1 MENRL
6 RKLRKING
14 LTQVRLAEK
23 ANVSRSV
30 IARYETGRTEL
41 STKNLSKI
49 ADALDCS
56 MEEILKGGGRPNGEA
71 AKCG

>member
-14 LTQVRLAEK
+14 LTQVRLAQK

-30 IARYETGRTEL
+30 IARFETGRTEL
-41 STKNLSKI
+41 STRNLTKI
-49 ADALDCS
+49 ANALDCS
-56 MEEILKGGGRPNGEA
+56 MEEIVKGGQPDGA
-71 AKCG
+71 AS

>member
-30 IARYETGRTEL
+30 IARFETGRTEL

-56 MEEILKGGGRPNGEA
+56 MDEIVKGGRADGA
-71 AKCG
+71 TA

>member
-1 MENRL
+1 MENTL
-6 RKLRKING
+6 RTLRKING
-14 LTQVRLAEK
+14 LTQVRLAQK

-30 IARYETGRTEL
+30 IARFETGRTEL

-56 MEEILKGGGRPNGEA
+56 MEDILKGGQTDGKIAE
-71 AKCG
+71 CG

>member
-6 RKLRKING
+6 RALRKSNG

-30 IARYETGRTEL
+30 IARFETGRTEL

-49 ADALDCS
+49 AEALDCT
-56 MEEILKGGGRPNGEA
+56 MEEIIREDRDGEA
-71 AKCG
+71 V

>member
-1 MENRL
+1 MENGLRTL
-6 RKLRKING
+6 RKTNG
-14 LTQVRLAEK
+14 LTQVRLAEM

-49 ADALDCS
+49 ASALDCS
-56 MEEILKGGGRPNGEA
+56 MEEILKGGHSDGA
-71 AKCG
+71 AAQCG

>member
-6 RKLRKING
+6 RKLRKLNG
-14 LTQVRLAEK
+14 LTQVRLAQK

-30 IARYETGRTEL
+30 IARFETGRTEL
-41 STKNLSKI
+41 STRNLTKL

-56 MEEILKGGGRPNGEA
+56 MEDILKGGQDGA
-71 AKCG
+71 AS

>member
-6 RKLRKING
+6 RKLRKLNG
-14 LTQVRLAEK
+14 LTQVRLAQK

-30 IARYETGRTEL
+30 IARFETGRTEL
-41 STKNLSKI
+41 STRNLTKL

-56 MEEILKGGGRPNGEA
+56 MEDILKGGQPDGA
-71 AKCG
+71 AS

>member
-6 RKLRKING
+6 RKLRKDSG

-23 ANVSRSV
+23 AQVSRSV
-30 IARYETGRTEL
+30 IARFETGRTEL
-41 STKNLSKI
+41 STKNLTKI

-56 MEEILKGGGRPNGEA
+56 MEDIVKGGRGDGA
-71 AKCG
+71 AAQCG

>member
-23 ANVSRSV
+23 AQVSRSV
-30 IARYETGRTEL
+30 IARFETGRTEL
-41 STKNLSKI
+41 STKNLTKI
-49 ADALDCS
+49 ANALDCS
-56 MEEILKGGGRPNGEA
+56 MEEILKGDRSDGA
-71 AKCG
+71 AVKCG

>member
-1 MENRL
+1 MENTL

-23 ANVSRSV
+23 AHVSRSV
-30 IARYETGRTEL
+30 IARFETGRTDL
-41 STKNLSKI
+41 STKNLTKI

-56 MEEILKGGGRPNGEA
+56 MEEILKGGQPDGETA
-71 AKCG
+71 

>member
-1 MENRL
+1 MENGL

-14 LTQVRLAEK
+14 LTQVRLAQK

-49 ADALDCS
+49 ATALECS
-56 MEEILKGGGRPNGEA
+56 MDEIVKGGQDGTA
-71 AKCG
+71 S

>member
-6 RKLRKING
+6 RRLRKING

-23 ANVSRSV
+23 AKVSRSV
-30 IARYETGRTEL
+30 IARFETGRTEL
-41 STKNLSKI
+41 STGNLRKI

-56 MEEILKGGGRPNGEA
+56 MDEIVKGGHADGA
-71 AKCG
+71 AV